1 MVSIFQKRKWTLLSI
16 IIIVPVGLYTKFYSG
31 PLADWV
37 HSSLGGILYVI
48 FWSLFIFLFLPATN
62 PFRIAIIV
70 FLATCLIEFLQL
82 WHPEFLE
89 TIRGYFIGRTILGNS
104 FSWWDMLHYWL
115 GSLCHIVENYKESG
129 KSLSNG
135 LLLQNH
141 TYILI
146 SKKVLINK

>member
-104 FSWWDMLHYWL
+104 FSWWDMLHYGIGL
-115 GSLCHIVENYKESG
+115 VLSAILLRIIKKAENP
-129 KSLSNG
+129 
-135 LLLQNH
+135 
-141 TYILI
+141 
-146 SKKVLINK
+146 